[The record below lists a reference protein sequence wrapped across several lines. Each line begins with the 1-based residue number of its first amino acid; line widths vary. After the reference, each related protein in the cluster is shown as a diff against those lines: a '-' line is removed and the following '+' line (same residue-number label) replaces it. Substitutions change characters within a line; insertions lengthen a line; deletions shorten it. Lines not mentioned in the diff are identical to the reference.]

1 MNKIIKI
8 EGMSCSHCAKAVAQE
23 LEALEGVS
31 NVEVSL
37 KQKQA
42 TLNAAES
49 VTDDRLK
56 GAVEEAGYKV
66 TEIQ

>member
-1 MNKIIKI
+1 MNKTIKI
-8 EGMSCSHCAKAVAQE
+8 EGMSCSHCTRAVALE

-42 TLNAAES
+42 TLNAAAS
-49 VTDDRLK
+49 VTDDKLK